1 MKLLRSVLTALTALA
16 LPTFGLASRAAAQ
29 EVDGEVLY
37 KKVVKSCVFIVTPV
51 KGGYGMGSG
60 SLIDADKRLVLTNFH
75 VVDEENIV
83 FVQFPT
89 FMKDGE
95 ILYDKQEYLRNIP
108 SGRAIKGKVLYRDKS
123 RDLAIV
129 QLDRIP
135 AGTPAIPLAKKS
147 AGPGATVWN
156 IGNAGA
162 IKQVFR
168 VAKGEVSAVGVEK
181 FLVGGGS
188 EDSVFEVR
196 AKMVT
201 ATTPTNPG
209 DSGGPLFDK
218 RGYQVAVV
226 ESGSRSASLV
236 NHFVDITEV
245 RALLN
250 EKKIQIKE
258 LSDEPDPKGTEV
270 KKGPK
275 KDVSTTTVATPPKDT
290 VVTTPKKD
298 TDTQPPTAPK
308 DQATGPSPEA
318 EKAAGDLLRRAAVFA
333 SDPDN
338 KEYYMGRLHE
348 IIKKYPGTAAA
359 KEAQKKL
366 DALK

>member
-37 KKVVKSCVFIVTPV
+37 KKVVKSYVFIVTPV

-95 ILYDKQEYLRNIP
+95 ILYDKQEYMRNIP

-147 AGPGATVWN
+147 ARPRGHRVEHRERGRDRAGIPGGQGRGVRRRGGEVPGGRRVGGQRVRGPGQNGDRHEADEPGRLRRPPVRQARLP
-156 IGNAGA
+156 GRRRGEREPVGQPGEPLRRYHRGAGPPE
-162 IKQVFR
+162 R
-168 VAKGEVSAVGVEK
+168 E
-181 FLVGGGS
+181 
-188 EDSVFEVR
+188 EDSNQGAQRR
-196 AKMVT
+196 AG
-201 ATTPTNPG
+201 PEG
-209 DSGGPLFDK
+209 D
-218 RGYQVAVV
+218 
-226 ESGSRSASLV
+226 GS
-236 NHFVDITEV
+236 
-245 RALLN
+245 
-250 EKKIQIKE
+250 
-258 LSDEPDPKGTEV
+258 

-275 KDVSTTTVATPPKDT
+275 KDVSTTTVAPRRRTRSSRRRRRTRTPSHDGAAPGHGP
-290 VVTTPKKD
+290 VPGRRRR
-298 TDTQPPTAPK
+298 PPTCSG
-308 DQATGPSPEA
+308 GPRCSQH
-318 EKAAGDLLRRAAVFA
+318 
-333 SDPDN
+333 PDN

-359 KEAQKKL
+359 KEAKKIL
-366 DALK
+366 DGLK